1 MNKNLCKHSVNSSII
16 KNVYKESHKQE
27 QISNYNN
34 ESFQF
39 FQKDITIIEDK
50 DEKLYNEIINQS
62 NFEEQ
67 ENDKQDEILKI
78 INENPDRFKISKEVI
93 I

>member
-1 MNKNLCKHSVNSSII
+1 MAKNLNKHSVISDKINNSCE
-16 KNVYKESHKQE
+16 ESHKEE
-27 QISNYNN
+27 QLCNNNN

-39 FQKDITIIEDK
+39 FQKDITIIEDQ
-50 DEKLYNEIINQS
+50 DEKLYNENINQS

-67 ENDKQDEILKI
+67 ENDHQDKILKI

-93 I
+93 S